1 MGRKDHNDELR
12 EERLEQAEQRQEQR
26 DGAFEETGGTT
37 ADLGSQD
44 QRRKEGDEH
53 SARSPE

>member
-44 QRRKEGDEH
+44 QRRKEGDE
-53 SARSPE
+53 R